1 MYVKKQCPK
10 KEKNVKIKQ
19 NLITGTRYLNTE
31 GMLPFENKVA
41 GYIDN
46 NGLYTKNHESN

>member
-1 MYVKKQCPK
+1 MWHLQMYVKKRRS
-10 KEKNVKIKQ
+10 NKQ